1 MSLLL
6 LPTAGRHGAR
16 KSCRRPWGFLDASL
30 RGEVLDPLSAEVARV
45 HTRRPDLPT
54 QSPTI
59 IAGLCWIATSL
70 RLRFVASPQRMPGI
84 GHRRRGRPV
93 VNVIYRVPP
102 RRDWLQH
109 RRYLAVANLG
119 EHPVA
124 GHCTRENRYPRLMPF
139 PRAPIHHFRHV
150 PAQTTPSRTEFQGVG
165 SGAEVPSACGPG
177 PLAFRGCRERTD
189 AADARHHHV
198 GGNEVLFRG
207 RGPEICEGVF
217 ETVTGAS
224 RWVLSCVV
232 LGQSDAD
239 ERSTNGCEGST
250 WRFDL
255 ISSKG

>member
-16 KSCRRPWGFLDASL
+16 KSCRRPWGFLHASL

-165 SGAEVPSACGPG
+165 SGA
-177 PLAFRGCRERTD
+177 
-189 AADARHHHV
+189 
-198 GGNEVLFRG
+198 VLRFRG
-207 RGPEICEGVF
+207 RRRALGTFVFAGEGTAGGTAGQG
-217 ETVTGAS
+217 TVAGL
-224 RWVLSCVV
+224 V
-232 LGQSDAD
+232 
-239 ERSTNGCEGST
+239 
-250 WRFDL
+250 
-255 ISSKG
+255 